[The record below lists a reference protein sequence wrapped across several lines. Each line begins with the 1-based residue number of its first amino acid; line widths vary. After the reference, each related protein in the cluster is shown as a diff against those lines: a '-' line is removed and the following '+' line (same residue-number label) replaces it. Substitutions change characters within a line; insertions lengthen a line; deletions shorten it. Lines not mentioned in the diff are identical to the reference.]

1 MPPPSCTLSCFCE
14 QAARDARRLLL
25 QVLLSKIEALESGKE
40 GSGYDVQK
48 KIQECAHSLFPVAFP
63 FAFHASLS
71 CSVRYKDAYEALK
84 RIKRREE
91 AEVRSPCTIRPSRP
105 FHLASYPLIRFTF
118 SCR

>member
-63 FAFHASLS
+63 FAFLASLS
-71 CSVRYKDAYEALK
+71 CPVRYKDAYEALK

-91 AEVRSPCTIRPSRP
+91 AEVRSP
-105 FHLASYPLIRFTF
+105 
-118 SCR
+118 